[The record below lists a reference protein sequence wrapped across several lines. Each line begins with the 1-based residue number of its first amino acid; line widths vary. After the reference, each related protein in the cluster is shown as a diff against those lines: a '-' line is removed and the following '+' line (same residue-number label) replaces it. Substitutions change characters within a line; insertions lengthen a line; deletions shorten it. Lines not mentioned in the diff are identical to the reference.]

1 MANPVKDPLT
11 GAETTGHVWD
21 ETLQE
26 FNNPLPTWWIW
37 TFYGTIIFA
46 LIYWIVYP
54 SWPIADSYTKG
65 IGSIDY
71 KNAQGQET
79 TRHWNMRSLLAKDM
93 QESESALKQKEY
105 LTKVSAAS
113 YEQIAQDP
121 DMSAFV
127 RSYGKGVFGDNCA
140 ACHQTGAN
148 GVVGLFP
155 NLVDDDWLWGG
166 KAEQVEQTILHGRL
180 GYMPPYKETL
190 SDAQADDT
198 AQYVMSL
205 SGLEHNADAAKRGEV
220 IFKGETGGC
229 YYCHTTEGKGLTS
242 QGSANLTDKVWTI
255 ANIPAATDAAAQT
268 KAIKNVI
275 LNGVQRQ
282 MPAFG
287 QRLDATEIKVL
298 VAYLGQMSASK

>member
-46 LIYWIVYP
+46 IVYWIVYP
-54 SWPIADSYTKG
+54 SWPIASDYTKG
-65 IGSIDY
+65 IGSVDY

-79 TRHWNMRSLLAKDM
+79 SRHWNMRSLLAKDM
-93 QESESALKQKEY
+93 QESDSALAQKEY

-113 YEQIAQDP
+113 YEQIAQDQ

-155 NLVDDDWLWGG
+155 NLIDDDWLWGG
-166 KAEQVEQTILHGRL
+166 KAEQIEQTILHGRL

-198 AQYVMSL
+198 AQYVMSM
-205 SGLEHNADAAKRGEV
+205 SGLEHNAEAAKRGEV

-229 YYCHTTEGKGLTS
+229 YYCHTSEGKGLAS

-255 ANIPAATDAAAQT
+255 ANIPANQDPAEQS
-268 KAIKNVI
+268 KLIKNVI

-298 VAYLGQMSASK
+298 VAYLGQISATK